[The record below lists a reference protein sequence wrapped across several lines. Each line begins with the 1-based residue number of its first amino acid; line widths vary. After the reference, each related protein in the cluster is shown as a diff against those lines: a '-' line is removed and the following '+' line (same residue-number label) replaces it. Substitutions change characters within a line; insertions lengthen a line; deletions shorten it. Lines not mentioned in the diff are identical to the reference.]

1 MVASGVLERNAGEN
15 AAPKKMARSRSTR
28 RDARTATRRVA
39 SERAPRQRGGE
50 RWRTFAPSTNGGEPN
65 VLVFDVGSRVNQYP
79 AFPHDITHRSIF
91 LEGWVAPG

>member
-39 SERAPRQRGGE
+39 SEPAPRQRGGE

-65 VLVFDVGSRVNQYP
+65 VVNIESLSRMGVGGRKSQLSDRDTP
-79 AFPHDITHRSIF
+79 RLRTDHKI
-91 LEGWVAPG
+91 